1 MGYYDVHMPK
11 GEVRFYKD
19 EQGLPY
25 LDLEGSN
32 EAGALLLMQHGGGTR
47 DEDKG
52 VSLVQTVRGNYK
64 GYTKREVL
72 KAKEVRRA
80 QAMMGVPSE
89 ENYKGRWQRSTS
101 VKQSG
106 RYEPSRSG

>member
-1 MGYYDVHMPK
+1 M
-11 GEVRFYKD
+11 
-19 EQGLPY
+19 
-25 LDLEGSN
+25 
-32 EAGALLLMQHGGGTR
+32 
-47 DEDKG
+47 
-52 VSLVQTVRGNYK
+52 QTVRGNYK

-72 KAKEVRRA
+72 KAKEARRA

-106 RYEPSRSG
+106 RYVPSRSG